1 MVLTER
7 SESEVPPTAI
17 QRVTSTLI
25 ITVENPDAYGGH
37 LQHYEA
43 QEILGNQRE
52 EITESLRKTSG
63 QTYGITDPANDVR
76 SIDIEYKK
84 QLFGGEEVEVTTDL
98 CEPDPNQQGLTFNHQ
113 VIQSGEP
120 VIIATVNCG
129 PPDQGER
136 INFQKELEGLEP
148 LTSISTK
155 GPIGQKK
162 DMPHYT
168 DSQRSLNKDR
178 IDIFESCGAEL
189 RNAAELT
196 NLFGFIT
203 TMKIEYLEQPGP
215 NDEVEITTDV
225 YRHERT
231 IFRFHQR
238 IIKAGVVITESI
250 ANCAIVNQKIRKPVR
265 LPKELLAKLRTH
277 HQISLLLESAGY
289 PELEGA
295 RQLFKL
301 GDTKEALKLL
311 DNYLTPESDRAS
323 EILSSP
329 EKYYQSRADTNP
341 EDAIYDDIKLIAA
354 IMAAMNDDYRG
365 LTLLAELLIT
375 QSYERQ
381 LVISSLLAQLTE
393 SAKVKIGQKDKTS
406 LTREQIFEWAML
418 IHDGKVKLTPAQEND
433 EIQNTV

>member
-1 MVLTER
+1 
-7 SESEVPPTAI
+7 
-17 QRVTSTLI
+17 
-25 ITVENPDAYGGH
+25 
-37 LQHYEA
+37 
-43 QEILGNQRE
+43 
-52 EITESLRKTSG
+52 
-63 QTYGITDPANDVR
+63 
-76 SIDIEYKK
+76 
-84 QLFGGEEVEVTTDL
+84 
-98 CEPDPNQQGLTFNHQ
+98 
-113 VIQSGEP
+113 
-120 VIIATVNCG
+120 
-129 PPDQGER
+129 
-136 INFQKELEGLEP
+136 
-148 LTSISTK
+148 
-155 GPIGQKK
+155 
-162 DMPHYT
+162 
-168 DSQRSLNKDR
+168 
-178 IDIFESCGAEL
+178 
-189 RNAAELT
+189 
-196 NLFGFIT
+196 
-203 TMKIEYLEQPGP
+203 MKIEYLEQPGP
-215 NDEVEITTDV
+215 NDEVEIITDV
-225 YRHERT
+225 YRHGRT

-238 IIKAGVVITESI
+238 IIKDGVVITESI

-277 HQISLLLESAGY
+277 HQINLLLESAGY

-311 DNYLTPESDRAS
+311 DNYLTPESDRVS

-329 EKYYQSRADTNP
+329 EKYSQSRADINP
-341 EDAIYDDIKLIAA
+341 EDAKNDDIKLIAA

-418 IHDGKVKLTPAQEND
+418 IHDGKIKLTPAQEND

>member
-1 MVLTER
+1 MVLAER
-7 SESEVPPTAI
+7 PESKAQPTAI
-17 QRVTSTLI
+17 RRVTNTLI
-25 ITVENPDAYGGH
+25 IAVENPDAYGGH

-43 QEILGNQRE
+43 QEMLGNQRE
-52 EITESLRKTSG
+52 EITEPLRETSG
-63 QTYGITDPANDVR
+63 QTYGITDPVKDVK
-76 SIDIEYKK
+76 SIHIEYKQ
-84 QLFGGEEVEVTTDL
+84 QLFEGQEVEVVTEL

-113 VIQSGEP
+113 ITQNGEP

-129 PPDQGER
+129 PPDQGKR
-136 INFQKELEGLEP
+136 IGFREELEGLEF

-168 DSQRSLNKDR
+168 DSQRSLNRDR
-178 IDIFESCGAEL
+178 IDIFESCGMEL
-189 RNAAELT
+189 RSAAEKT

-203 TMKIEYLEQPGP
+203 TMEIEYSEQPGP
-215 NDEVEITTDV
+215 NDEVEIITDV

-238 IIKAGVVITESI
+238 LIKDGVVITELI
-250 ANCAIVNQKIRKPVR
+250 ANCAIVNQEKRKPVR

-277 HQISLLLESAGY
+277 HQINLLLESANY
-289 PELEGA
+289 PELGEV

-301 GDTKEALKLL
+301 GKTKEALKLL
-311 DNYLTPESDRAS
+311 ENYLSPESDRAS

-329 EKYYQSRADTNP
+329 EEYYQSRADNNP
-341 EDAIYDDIKLIAA
+341 EDTIDDDIKLIAGV
-354 IMAAMNDDYRG
+354 MAAMNDDYRG

-381 LVISSLLAQLTE
+381 LVISGLLAQIIE
-393 SAKVKIGQKDKTS
+393 WAEVKIGQKDGNS
-406 LTREQIFEWAML
+406 
-418 IHDGKVKLTPAQEND
+418 HG
-433 EIQNTV
+433 